1 MRKGW
6 ICALMTGLLL
16 LCGCSGNGGERK
28 DEVQLLQEE
37 YQSLSACDMQA
48 KVRCDNET
56 EVVEYLLQCHWS
68 ADGTSSV
75 EILEPEMLAGI
86 CAQFDREQMTL
97 VYEDMSLAA
106 GQIDDTKLSPANILP
121 MMMDGIRE
129 GYILEKG
136 ADALGEENCLRLLF
150 DTTNGE
156 QPVKYVVWFGTG
168 HAPVKAELI
177 VDNTV
182 IFTAEIL
189 QFFAED
195 APKEDTTEEDASVIE

>member
-136 ADALGEENCLRLLF
+136 QMHWGKKTVCGCCLIQRMA
-150 DTTNGE
+150 N
-156 QPVKYVVWFGTG
+156 
-168 HAPVKAELI
+168 
-177 VDNTV
+177 
-182 IFTAEIL
+182 
-189 QFFAED
+189 
-195 APKEDTTEEDASVIE
+195 SR